1 MGGTCSRVRV
11 TVLSRRRCRV
21 GSIGALMARKV
32 WLGKEKR
39 REGGGNSPLAA
50 ACAHHPVIAPLV
62 VVVVVMAEVVG
73 WYDWAPLGPV
83 ET

>member
-1 MGGTCSRVRV
+1 M
-11 TVLSRRRCRV
+11 
-21 GSIGALMARKV
+21 GSICALMARKV

-50 ACAHHPVIAPLV
+50 ACAHCPVIAPLV

-73 WYDWAPLGPV
+73 WYDRAPLGPV